1 MHCLKPG
8 SHGNIKYTLKPTK
21 SPNFPCAFSIL
32 FHHYASANVTYSRL
46 ALMLALMLSFPS
58 GFSDRIVGFLSIM
71 SYYFSNQT
79 LDVFS
84 ERSWYEETDEYGYN
98 RSGDF

>member
-8 SHGNIKYTLKPTK
+8 THGNIKYTLKPTK
-21 SPNFPCAFSIL
+21 SPNFSRACLIQ

-46 ALMLALMLSFPS
+46 VLMLALMLSFPP
-58 GFSDRIVGFLSIM
+58 GFSDRIAGFLSIM
-71 SYYFSNQT
+71 SYYSSNQT
-79 LDVFS
+79 LDVSS

-98 RSGDF
+98 RFDDF